1 MADKF
6 VVGVDFGTL
15 SARALVARV
24 SDGVEVGVGVLDYA
38 HGVLDDVLPA
48 TGERLPAGWAL
59 QVPADYLAALRH
71 SVTAALAA
79 AHVSAEDVIGIGVD
93 FTASTFIPTLADST
107 PLCETPAFAAEK
119 HAYAKLWKHHGA
131 QAQADRIT
139 DLARRRGDAWL
150 ARYGGVVSSEWQ
162 FPKLLQV
169 LQEAPDVYD
178 ATWRFVEAGDWIVW
192 RLSGAYVRNACAV
205 GYKGFFQDGHQPGRD
220 FLEALD
226 PAFGDLVEQKLAGPV
241 GDLGSR
247 AGGLTEDAARWLGLP
262 AGIAVAVANVDAHV
276 AAPAARA
283 VEPGRLVA
291 IMGTSTCHI
300 VNAPDLHVAPGMGGV
315 VHGGIVT
322 GQWGYEAGQSGV
334 GDVFGWFVDNAVPPD
349 YHAEAA
355 RRGVS
360 IHGLLTEL
368 ASRQEV
374 GEHGLLCLD
383 WLSGNRSVLVN
394 HELSGLI
401 LGLTLATKPE
411 DVYRALIEATAF
423 GARVIVDNFV
433 QSGVDVR
440 EFIVSGGLKKNHL
453 LMQIYSDVLKMPLSV
468 ATSEQGPALG
478 SAIHAAVA
486 AGAYPDVPAAADAMG
501 ARASAVWQPIPANSE
516 QYEALYREYVTLH
529 DYFGRG
535 ANEVMLRLAARRRK
549 VRASVASE
557 PGAGPGQ

>member
-1 MADKF
+1 MAERF

-24 SDGVEVGVGVLDYA
+24 GDGAELGVGVLDYA
-38 HGVLDDVLPA
+38 HGVVDDVLPA

-59 QVPADYLAALRH
+59 QVPADYLAALHH
-71 SVTAALAA
+71 SVTTALAA
-79 AHVSAEDVIGIGVD
+79 AQVSAEDVIGIGLD

-107 PLCETPAFAAEK
+107 PLCETADFASDK

-139 DLARRRGDAWL
+139 ELARGREEPWL

-162 FPKLLQV
+162 FPKMLQV
-169 LQEAPDVYD
+169 LEEAPDVYD
-178 ATWRFVEAGDWIVW
+178 ATWRFVEAGDWVVW
-192 RLSGAYVRNACAV
+192 KLCGTYVRNACAV
-205 GYKGFFQDGHQPGRD
+205 GYKGFFHDGRQPGRD
-220 FLEALD
+220 FLEALN
-226 PAFGDLVEQKLAGPV
+226 PAFGGLVEGKLAGPV
-241 GDLGSR
+241 GELGSR
-247 AGGLTEDAARWLGLP
+247 AGGLTEDAARRLGLRP
-262 AGIAVAVANVDAHV
+262 GIAVAVANVDAHV

-315 VHGGIVT
+315 VRGGIVS

-334 GDVFGWFVDNAVPPD
+334 GDVFGWFVDNGVPPG
-349 YHAEAA
+349 YHEEAA
-355 RRGVS
+355 RRGISV
-360 IHGLLTEL
+360 HALLTEL
-368 ASRQEV
+368 ASRQQV
-374 GEHGLLCLD
+374 GEHGLVCLD

-394 HELSGLI
+394 HELAGLI

-411 DVYRALIEATAF
+411 DIYRALIEATAF

-433 QSGVDVR
+433 DSGVPVV

-453 LMQIYSDVLKMPLSV
+453 LMQIYSDVLNMPLSI

-486 AGAYPDVPAAADAMG
+486 AGAYPDVPSAAEAMG
-501 ARASAVWQPIPANSE
+501 ARDSAVWRPNPANAE
-516 QYEALYREYVTLH
+516 RYEALYREYVALH
-529 DYFGRG
+529 DHFGRG
-535 ANEVMLRLAARRRK
+535 PNEVMHRLAALRRSA
-549 VRASVASE
+549 RAS
-557 PGAGPGQ
+557 GPS